1 METKIKQG
9 TEVTFHF
16 EDMEGEAKVVGI
28 SGISSTTYGTIYILQ
43 TDSIISEEYPWTSF
57 TCRESYFKIKN
68 R

>member
-28 SGISSTTYGTIYILQ
+28 SSKFPTLGNIYILQ
-43 TDSIISEEYPWTSF
+43 TDSVISEEYPWTSF
-57 TCRESYFKIKN
+57 ICPESHIKIKN